1 MDQIFNSIQKC
12 YSQGGAEAI
21 EALVQSLAQLPSD
34 PGLSDVD
41 KVWCFVVN
49 GNNVEIF
56 RVLQE
61 RLQVQATILD
71 NTLVYNY
78 SSNLLHWA
86 SRCGWGELVEEL
98 VLRTK
103 MDINKPGGC
112 GNTPLMLAA
121 VWGRVGV
128 VTFFLAQPNIDIDVK
143 DVNGRTALQ
152 LAAADRDLETMKMD
166 RDLET
171 MKMLLKNGA
180 SDEGVLDIVADKIK
194 SGFMQIQFQR
204 IFQFLV
210 KEVGLAVTRQVA
222 DKVAADEESL
232 AVCHEAWSKPP
243 SLLTL
248 SRLATWRA
256 KVVRVAEMTKD
267 EYPEVIIDFLNLR
280 NAEAKK
286 YFVDTDEGDSIDE
299 DASEEED
306 NDEEENEEEEYYM
319 YDSEEY
325 DVDVYEDKDESEDK
339 EDEDE
344 DKNEVV
350 ETENE

>member
-12 YSQGGAEAI
+12 YSQGGAETI

-86 SRCGWGELVEEL
+86 SRCGWGEQVEEL

-152 LAAADRDLETMKMD
+152 LAAADHV
-166 RDLET
+166 LET

-222 DKVAADEESL
+222 DKVAGDEESL
-232 AVCHEAWSKPP
+232 AVCHEAWSKPS

-267 EYPEVIIDFLNLR
+267 EYPEVIINFLNLR
-280 NAEAKK
+280 NKE
-286 YFVDTDEGDSIDE
+286 VDHYDVNTDEVESEDE
-299 DASEEED
+299 DESEEED
-306 NDEEENEEEEYYM
+306 TDVEENEDGEYYM
-319 YDSEEY
+319 NVSEDKNY
-325 DVDVYEDKDESEDK
+325 DVDV
-339 EDEDE
+339 DEDE
-344 DKNEVV
+344 DKDEDVDA
-350 ETENE
+350 ETEDQ

>member
-1 MDQIFNSIQKC
+1 MDQVFDSIQNY

-222 DKVAADEESL
+222 DKVAGDEESL

-248 SRLATWRA
+248 SRR
-256 KVVRVAEMTKD
+256 
-267 EYPEVIIDFLNLR
+267 
-280 NAEAKK
+280 
-286 YFVDTDEGDSIDE
+286 
-299 DASEEED
+299 
-306 NDEEENEEEEYYM
+306 
-319 YDSEEY
+319 
-325 DVDVYEDKDESEDK
+325 
-339 EDEDE
+339 
-344 DKNEVV
+344 
-350 ETENE
+350 

>member
-152 LAAADRDLETMKMD
+152 LAAADHV
-166 RDLET
+166 LET

-222 DKVAADEESL
+222 DKVAGDEESL

-248 SRLATWRA
+248 SRR
-256 KVVRVAEMTKD
+256 
-267 EYPEVIIDFLNLR
+267 
-280 NAEAKK
+280 
-286 YFVDTDEGDSIDE
+286 
-299 DASEEED
+299 
-306 NDEEENEEEEYYM
+306 
-319 YDSEEY
+319 
-325 DVDVYEDKDESEDK
+325 
-339 EDEDE
+339 
-344 DKNEVV
+344 
-350 ETENE
+350 

>member
-210 KEVGLAVTRQVA
+210 KEVGLAVTRQGA
-222 DKVAADEESL
+222 DKGAGDEESL

-243 SLLTL
+243 GLLTL

-267 EYPEVIIDFLNLR
+267 EYPEVIINFLNLR
-280 NAEAKK
+280 NKE
-286 YFVDTDEGDSIDE
+286 VDHYDVNTDEVESEDE
-299 DASEEED
+299 DESEEED
-306 NDEEENEEEEYYM
+306 TDVEENEDGEYYM
-319 YDSEEY
+319 NVSEDKNY
-325 DVDVYEDKDESEDK
+325 DVDV
-339 EDEDE
+339 DEDE
-344 DKNEVV
+344 DKDEDVDA
-350 ETENE
+350 ETEDQ

>member
-1 MDQIFNSIQKC
+1 MDQVFNSIQKC

-152 LAAADRDLETMKMD
+152 LAAADHV
-166 RDLET
+166 LET

-180 SDEGVLDIVADKIK
+180 SDEGVL
-194 SGFMQIQFQR
+194 
-204 IFQFLV
+204 
-210 KEVGLAVTRQVA
+210 
-222 DKVAADEESL
+222 
-232 AVCHEAWSKPP
+232 
-243 SLLTL
+243 
-248 SRLATWRA
+248 
-256 KVVRVAEMTKD
+256 
-267 EYPEVIIDFLNLR
+267 
-280 NAEAKK
+280 
-286 YFVDTDEGDSIDE
+286 
-299 DASEEED
+299 
-306 NDEEENEEEEYYM
+306 
-319 YDSEEY
+319 
-325 DVDVYEDKDESEDK
+325 
-339 EDEDE
+339 
-344 DKNEVV
+344 
-350 ETENE
+350 

>member
-210 KEVGLAVTRQVA
+210 KEVGLAVTKQVA
-222 DKVAADEESL
+222 DKVAGDEESL
-232 AVCHEAWSKPP
+232 AVCHEAWSKPS

-267 EYPEVIIDFLNLR
+267 EYPEVIINFLNLR
-280 NAEAKK
+280 NKE
-286 YFVDTDEGDSIDE
+286 VDHYDVNTDEVESEDE
-299 DASEEED
+299 DESEEED
-306 NDEEENEEEEYYM
+306 TDVEENEDGEYYM
-319 YDSEEY
+319 NVSEDKNY
-325 DVDVYEDKDESEDK
+325 DVDV
-339 EDEDE
+339 DEDE
-344 DKNEVV
+344 DKDEDVDA
-350 ETENE
+350 ETEDQ

>member
-21 EALVQSLAQLPSD
+21 EALVQSLAQLPSN
-34 PGLSDVD
+34 PGHSDAE
-41 KVWCFVVN
+41 KVLCFVAN

-56 RVLQE
+56 GLLQGKFHIP
-61 RLQVQATILD
+61 ASILD
-71 NTLVYNY
+71 NTPIFSH

-222 DKVAADEESL
+222 DKVAGDEESL
-232 AVCHEAWSKPP
+232 AVCHEAWSKPS

-267 EYPEVIIDFLNLR
+267 EYPEVIINFLNLR
-280 NAEAKK
+280 NKE
-286 YFVDTDEGDSIDE
+286 VDHYDVNTDEVESEDE
-299 DASEEED
+299 DESEEED
-306 NDEEENEEEEYYM
+306 TDVEENEDGEYYM
-319 YDSEEY
+319 NVSEDKNY
-325 DVDVYEDKDESEDK
+325 DVDV
-339 EDEDE
+339 DEDE
-344 DKNEVV
+344 DKDEDVDA
-350 ETENE
+350 ETEDQ

>member
-1 MDQIFNSIQKC
+1 MDQVFDSIQNY

-143 DVNGRTALQ
+143 DVNGRTSLQ
-152 LAAADRDLETMKMD
+152 LAAAD

-210 KEVGLAVTRQVA
+210 KEVGLAVTKQVA
-222 DKVAADEESL
+222 DKVAGDEESL

-267 EYPEVIIDFLNLR
+267 EYPEVIINFLNLR
-280 NAEAKK
+280 NKE
-286 YFVDTDEGDSIDE
+286 VDHYDVNTDEVESEDE
-299 DASEEED
+299 DESEEED
-306 NDEEENEEEEYYM
+306 TDVEENEDGEYYM
-319 YDSEEY
+319 NVSEDKNY
-325 DVDVYEDKDESEDK
+325 DVDV
-339 EDEDE
+339 DEDE
-344 DKNEVV
+344 DKDEDVDA
-350 ETENE
+350 ETEDQ

>member
-1 MDQIFNSIQKC
+1 MDQVFDSIQNY

-222 DKVAADEESL
+222 DKVAGDEESL

-267 EYPEVIIDFLNLR
+267 EYPEVIINFLNLR
-280 NAEAKK
+280 NKE
-286 YFVDTDEGDSIDE
+286 VDHYDVNTDEVESEDE
-299 DASEEED
+299 DESEEED
-306 NDEEENEEEEYYM
+306 TDVEENEDGEYYM
-319 YDSEEY
+319 NVSEDKNY
-325 DVDVYEDKDESEDK
+325 DVDV
-339 EDEDE
+339 DEDE
-344 DKNEVV
+344 DKDEDVDA
-350 ETENE
+350 ETED

>member
-222 DKVAADEESL
+222 DKVAGDEESL

-267 EYPEVIIDFLNLR
+267 EYPEVIINFLNLR
-280 NAEAKK
+280 NKE
-286 YFVDTDEGDSIDE
+286 VDHYDVNTDEVESEDE
-299 DASEEED
+299 DESEEED
-306 NDEEENEEEEYYM
+306 TDVEENEDGEYYM
-319 YDSEEY
+319 NVSEDKNY
-325 DVDVYEDKDESEDK
+325 DVDV
-339 EDEDE
+339 DEDE
-344 DKNEVV
+344 DKDEDVDA
-350 ETENE
+350 ETEDQ

>member
-103 MDINKPGGC
+103 MDINMPGGC

-222 DKVAADEESL
+222 DKVAGDEESL

-267 EYPEVIIDFLNLR
+267 EYPEVIINFLNLR
-280 NAEAKK
+280 NKE
-286 YFVDTDEGDSIDE
+286 VDHYDVNTDEVESEDE
-299 DASEEED
+299 DESEEED
-306 NDEEENEEEEYYM
+306 TDVEENEDGEYYM
-319 YDSEEY
+319 NVSEDKNY
-325 DVDVYEDKDESEDK
+325 DVDV
-339 EDEDE
+339 DEDE
-344 DKNEVV
+344 DKDEDVDA
-350 ETENE
+350 ETEDQ